1 MLRVSLSKRLD
12 LLVLL
17 YSRKASRLAEDV
29 SASAVYVL
37 RDPSSVSLSSLFV
50 TFYVLLY
57 PLSPSPSIHK
67 VSTVSLSLV
76 LSFYRAI
83 VRHPLADLSI
93 ILLAFSLL
101 SSLPGR
107 LFQTV
112 SSRAR
117 REGQRERVFLRERL
131 CNRNLGYPR
140 LTSATSTNF
149 EETLPVRW
157 LVRNFVTPFLRRS
170 LVLVTP
176 VNRLRNIS
184 VARISY
190 FVVVQGIIDF
200 VCYFTYQKLI

>member
-1 MLRVSLSKRLD
+1 MCQLQLCMFCEISPQFLSRLFSLRSTFSCILYHPHLLSTRCLPC
-12 LLVLL
+12 LCPL
-17 YSRKASRLAEDV
+17 YS
-29 SASAVYVL
+29 
-37 RDPSSVSLSSLFV
+37 
-50 TFYVLLY
+50 
-57 PLSPSPSIHK
+57 
-67 VSTVSLSLV
+67 VSTVRL
-76 LSFYRAI
+76 YG
-83 VRHPLADLSI
+83 HPLADLSI

-140 LTSATSTNF
+140 LTSATSTNL

-190 FVVVQGIIDF
+190 FVVVQGVIDF
-200 VCYFTYQKLI
+200 VCYFTYQRLI